1 VREYEFTFIV
11 QPEISDEGLEGV
23 CQKFEG
29 ILEKQGATRLFYED
43 WGRRRLAYEIQK
55 FQKGHYLVLHFLDDG
70 KCVPEL
76 ERAARLDDSTLRFL
90 TVLHDEEVADVAA
103 RVAEA
108 AKLEEERVK
117 KAEERVAREAE
128 EAAARAAEAEARAE
142 QEAAA
147 AEKAASEAEAAS
159 SQEAGEAEAASSQ
172 EAGEAEAESSQ
183 KVDEVEAESPQ
194 AADDESE
201 GKELA
206 S

>member
-1 VREYEFTFIV
+1 MREYEFTFIV

-55 FQKGHYLVLHFLDDG
+55 FQKGHSLVLHFLDDG

-90 TVLHDEEVADVAA
+90 TVLHDEEVTDVEA

-108 AKLEEERVK
+108 ARLEEERVK
-117 KAEERVAREAE
+117 KAAERVAREAE

-147 AEKAASEAEAAS
+147 AKQAAAAEETAAA
-159 SQEAGEAEAASSQ
+159 EDVAGED
-172 EAGEAEAESSQ
+172 EAESAPSA
-183 KVDEVEAESPQ
+183 DGDEAESPQ
-194 AADDESE
+194 ATDEESE

-206 S
+206 P

>member
-29 ILEKQGATRLFYED
+29 ILEKQGAAKLFYED

-55 FQKGHYLVLHFLDDG
+55 FQKGHYLVLHYLDEG

-90 TVLHDEEVADVAA
+90 TVLADEEVADVEA

-108 AKLEEERVK
+108 AGFEEERVK

-128 EAAARAAEAEARAE
+128 DAAARAAEAEARAKQE
-142 QEAAA
+142 EEARAKQEADAQNA
-147 AEKAASEAEAAS
+147 GADEGEDESPEQTDDSEAESPEQAGD
-159 SQEAGEAEAASSQ
+159 GEAE
-172 EAGEAEAESSQ
+172 
-183 KVDEVEAESPQ
+183 VPQ
-194 AADDESE
+194 AADDASE
-201 GKELA
+201 EKELA
-206 S
+206 T

>member
-1 VREYEFTFIV
+1 MREYEFTFIV
-11 QPEISDEGLEGV
+11 QPEISDEGLQGI

-43 WGRRRLAYEIQK
+43 WGRRRLAYEIQR

-90 TVLHDEEVADVAA
+90 TVLADEEVADVEA
-103 RVAEA
+103 RIAEA
-108 AKLEEERVK
+108 ARLEEDRLK

-142 QEAAA
+142 EEAAA
-147 AEKAASEAEAAS
+147 AERAADE
-159 SQEAGEAEAASSQ
+159 GE
-172 EAGEAEAESSQ
+172 
-183 KVDEVEAESPQ
+183 DESP
-194 AADDESE
+194 ADADEGEDEDESPETADEE
-201 GKELA
+201 GEEKELA

>member
-1 VREYEFTFIV
+1 MREYEFTFIV

-90 TVLHDEEVADVAA
+90 TVLHDEEVEDVAA

-128 EAAARAAEAEARAE
+128 EAAAREAEAEARAV
-142 QEAAA
+142 QEAEAAQKAAA
-147 AEKAASEAEAAS
+147 AEAADAAE
-159 SQEAGEAEAASSQ
+159 EVAGEDQ
-172 EAGEAEAESSQ
+172 AESSPSA
-183 KVDEVEAESPQ
+183 DEGEAESPQ
-194 AADDESE
+194 ATDEESE

>member
-1 VREYEFTFIV
+1 MREYEFTFIV

-29 ILEKQGATRLFYED
+29 ILEKQGAAKLFYED

-55 FQKGHYLVLHFLDDG
+55 FQKGHYLVLHYLDEG

-90 TVLHDEEVADVAA
+90 TVLADEEVADVEA

-108 AKLEEERVK
+108 AGFEEERVK

-128 EAAARAAEAEARAE
+128 ESAARAAEAEARARQE
-142 QEAAA
+142 EEARAKQEADAQSAA
-147 AEKAASEAEAAS
+147 ADEGEDESPEQTDESEAESPEQADD
-159 SQEAGEAEAASSQ
+159 GEAE
-172 EAGEAEAESSQ
+172 
-183 KVDEVEAESPQ
+183 VPQ
-194 AADDESE
+194 AADDASE
-201 GKELA
+201 EKELA
-206 S
+206 T

>member
-11 QPEISDEGLEGV
+11 QPEISDEGLQGI

-90 TVLHDEEVADVAA
+90 TVLADEEVADVEA
-103 RVAEA
+103 RIAEA
-108 AKLEEERVK
+108 TRLEEERLK

-142 QEAAA
+142 EEAAA
-147 AEKAASEAEAAS
+147 AERSADE
-159 SQEAGEAEAASSQ
+159 GESPADA
-172 EAGEAEAESSQ
+172 
-183 KVDEVEAESPQ
+183 DEGGAESPQ
-194 AADDESE
+194 AADEE
-201 GKELA
+201 GEEKELA